1 MEHHEL
7 PWRERGRLWL
17 RLGVRILIY
26 CAVALLL
33 FYVLPPVLGLFMPF
47 VVAFIMAWLL
57 NPLVKWIQKKTKAPR
72 GLISLLLILLL
83 FGVFS
88 GLLVG
93 FGYTIV
99 NEIRTLAA
107 NWESIW
113 ASFKGVFDSLS
124 LLLTDAFKILP
135 DDMAQQALALM
146 NQFVQWLQNLIPTIL
161 GTLAGNAGNFAMS
174 IPAFVVAAVIFVM
187 GWYFIAADYPHIRFV
202 LTDHLPPEFRIFM
215 GKVKGTALGAFGGWL
230 KTQVIIACVVFLI
243 LLAGFMI
250 IGQGYALLLAF
261 MLAILDLIPIVG
273 SGTIMIPWAVIDLFT
288 GNYRHAIELMVIW
301 GVLALFRRMAE
312 PKVLGD
318 QTGLPP
324 ILSLVGIFIG
334 MRLGGVFGM
343 IVGPILLM
351 VVINIAKGGL
361 FDGLLADLRLA
372 LSDTTALLKNRPHE
386 EDKIAAEEVQQEV
399 EQELKTAQ
407 TPKTAGKKKK

>member
-88 GLLVG
+88 GVLVG
-93 FGYTIV
+93 FGYTIA
-99 NEIRTLAA
+99 NEIRALAA

-113 ASFKGVFDSLS
+113 ASFKEVFDSLS
-124 LLLTDAFKILP
+124 LLFTDAFKILP
-135 DDMAQQALALM
+135 DDLAQQAMALM
-146 NQFVQWLQNLIPTIL
+146 NQFAQWLQNLIPTIL
-161 GTLAGNAGNFAMS
+161 GAVAGNAGNFAMS
-174 IPAFVVAAVIFVM
+174 IPAFIVAAVIFIM

-202 LTDHLPPEFRIFM
+202 LTDHLPPEFRVFM

-230 KTQVIIACVVFLI
+230 KTQVIIAIVVFII

-261 MLAILDLIPIVG
+261 MLAVLDLIPIVG
-273 SGTIMIPWAVIDLFT
+273 SGTIMVPWAVIDLFT

-301 GVLALFRRMAE
+301 GIIALF
-312 PKVLGD
+312 
-318 QTGLPP
+318 
-324 ILSLVGIFIG
+324 
-334 MRLGGVFGM
+334 
-343 IVGPILLM
+343 
-351 VVINIAKGGL
+351 
-361 FDGLLADLRLA
+361 
-372 LSDTTALLKNRPHE
+372 
-386 EDKIAAEEVQQEV
+386 
-399 EQELKTAQ
+399 
-407 TPKTAGKKKK
+407 

>member
-1 MEHHEL
+1 
-7 PWRERGRLWL
+7 
-17 RLGVRILIY
+17 
-26 CAVALLL
+26 
-33 FYVLPPVLGLFMPF
+33 
-47 VVAFIMAWLL
+47 
-57 NPLVKWIQKKTKAPR
+57 
-72 GLISLLLILLL
+72 LILLL

-93 FGYTIV
+93 FGYTIA

-113 ASFKGVFDSLS
+113 ASFKGVFDSLA

-146 NQFVQWLQNLIPTIL
+146 NQFVQWLQNLIPTVL

-250 IGQGYALLLAF
+250 IGQGYALL
-261 MLAILDLIPIVG
+261 
-273 SGTIMIPWAVIDLFT
+273 
-288 GNYRHAIELMVIW
+288 
-301 GVLALFRRMAE
+301 
-312 PKVLGD
+312 
-318 QTGLPP
+318 
-324 ILSLVGIFIG
+324 
-334 MRLGGVFGM
+334 
-343 IVGPILLM
+343 
-351 VVINIAKGGL
+351 
-361 FDGLLADLRLA
+361 
-372 LSDTTALLKNRPHE
+372 
-386 EDKIAAEEVQQEV
+386 
-399 EQELKTAQ
+399 
-407 TPKTAGKKKK
+407 